1 MKSILRV
8 AARKSDLARL
18 QAYEVGRA
26 IERVHADVQ
35 VEYQFST
42 SLGDLN
48 LHDPLWKMPEKGVF
62 TADLTE
68 KLIRGECDLVVHSWK
83 DLPTEP
89 NAKTEIATT
98 LKRADVR
105 DVILVKRDFAENS
118 GRDRQLKVF
127 SSSPRREYN
136 VYDFLRWS
144 LPLDAR
150 PLAVDFLPVRGNIA
164 TRARKFLDDHKIGAW
179 VVAKA
184 ALDRLL
190 SSTEEEF
197 TSENFKQSREILRD
211 VLSNSRFQVMPISV
225 APSAPA
231 QGALAIEIARG
242 RDDIR
247 KCLRAIHDPG
257 TWSDVMAERDVFR
270 EFGGGCHQKIGITY
284 ETRAFGRIDCGRGQT
299 DDGKEFSFQRL
310 ISSAGAERIPKTARE
325 RMFPL
330 SRSGD
335 QFFSARRQISV
346 KAEELRGRDFFVAR
360 ADAWPEG
367 KAKVSPET
375 IVWVSGVQT
384 WQKLAANGVWVS
396 GCQDGRGED
405 EPIQVDSI
413 LGRSPQFLKLTHT
426 NGYDT
431 GRWPVLATYELIEK
445 PESEWPDLTHK
456 THFYWGSFSQFACA
470 RRRYGDVLARGYHAC
485 GPGNTFQLLKKVV
498 PRVSVYLSHE
508 SWLEDVLEADAK

>member
-1 MKSILRV
+1 MKSVLRV

-26 IERVHADVQ
+26 IERAHADVQ

-68 KLIRGECDLVVHSWK
+68 KLTRGECDLVVHSWK

-89 NAKTEIATT
+89 NPKTEIAAT

-105 DVILVKRDFAENS
+105 DVILVKGDFIECV
-118 GRDRQLKVF
+118 GHERRFRVF

-136 VYDFLRWS
+136 VRDFLRWS
-144 LPLDAR
+144 LPLNMR
-150 PLAVDFLPVRGNIA
+150 PRAIEFLPVRGNIA
-164 TRARKFLDDHKIGAW
+164 TRARKFLDDRDIDGW

-190 SSTEEEF
+190 SSIEKETA
-197 TSENFKQSREILRD
+197 SDSFKPSREILRE
-211 VLSNSRFQVMPISV
+211 VLAISQFQVIPISV
-225 APSAPA
+225 APAAPA

-247 KCLRAIHDPG
+247 KLLSDIHDIKA
-257 TWSDVMAERDVFR
+257 WSDVMAEREIFR

-284 ETRAFGRIDCGRGQT
+284 ETRAFGRIECGRGQT

-310 ISSAGAERIPKTARE
+310 THAIGVERLPKSTRE
-325 RMFPL
+325 QVFPL
-330 SRSGD
+330 SHSTG
-335 QFFSARRQISV
+335 QFFSERRRIPVNTKTLQGHD
-346 KAEELRGRDFFVAR
+346 LFVAR
-360 ADAWPEG
+360 ADAWPDSEAATLPG
-367 KAKVSPET
+367 R
-375 IVWVSGVQT
+375 IVWASGVQT
-384 WQKLAANGVWVS
+384 WRKLAEHGVWVS

-405 EPIQVDSI
+405 EPIQVGCL
-413 LGRSPQFLKLTHT
+413 LGRAPQFLKLTHA
-426 NGYDT
+426 NGYDS
-431 GRWPVLATYELIEK
+431 GQWPILATYELVEK
-445 PESEWPDLTHK
+445 SEHDWPDLTNK
-456 THFYWGSFSQFACA
+456 THFYWGSFSQFECA
-470 RRRYGDVLARGYHAC
+470 RRRYSDILARGYHAC
-485 GPGNTFQLLKKVV
+485 GPGNTFHLLKRVV

-508 SWLEDVLEADAK
+508 SWLEDVLEAGTK